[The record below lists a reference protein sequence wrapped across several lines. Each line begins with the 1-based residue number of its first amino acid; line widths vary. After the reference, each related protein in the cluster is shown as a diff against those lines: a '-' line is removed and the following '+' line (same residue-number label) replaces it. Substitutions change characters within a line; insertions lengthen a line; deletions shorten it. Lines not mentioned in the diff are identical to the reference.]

1 MRAWGRSS
9 CTWRVDS
16 GATRVVQKEGCTINK
31 VRCAVIGAGWWGTT
45 AHVPALYHH
54 PQAELVA
61 VQHHDP
67 AKAERIAHD
76 FKVPHGLTTAE
87 EILELDG
94 LQAVVV
100 SSTPHLHHLQAK
112 SALQRGLHVLVEK
125 PMTHS
130 AAEAE
135 ELVELAAEK
144 NVQLIVGATFHYN
157 RHVLEAKRLL
167 QSGALGD
174 IHLMCILFMD
184 EILGLYQGLSWK
196 EFAGNHPD
204 PEVEA
209 EPYIQP
215 GRTSYSDP
223 KISGGGQIYAQV
235 SHVAAL
241 APFLTGDQPVAVN
254 GLLNNADAA
263 VDVYDALSF
272 KLQRGTIVSLASG
285 GRIGNAPRHLDV
297 RIYGTRG
304 VIEMELLAGTMQHW
318 DHAGELTTYPPLKT
332 DEELYPRFSP
342 ARNLVDVVLGRAAN
356 GSPGDVGLSTMQIIE
371 QACRSSQRV

>member
-1 MRAWGRSS
+1 M
-9 CTWRVDS
+9 
-16 GATRVVQKEGCTINK
+16 NK

-45 AHVPALYHH
+45 AHVPALHHH
-54 PQAELVA
+54 PQAELIA
-61 VQHHDP
+61 VQHHDL
-67 AKAERIAHD
+67 AKAEQIAHD
-76 FKVPHGLTTAE
+76 FKVPHGLATAE
-87 EILELDG
+87 EVLELDD

-100 SSTPHLHHLQAK
+100 SSTANLHHSQTKA
-112 SALQRGLHVLVEK
+112 ALQRGLHVLVEK

-130 AAEAE
+130 VSEAE
-135 ELVELAAEK
+135 ELIELAAEK

-184 EILGLYQGLSWK
+184 ENLGLYQGLPWE

-204 PEVEA
+204 PEVEE
-209 EPYIQP
+209 EPYIKP
-215 GRTSYSDP
+215 GQTSYSDP
-223 KISGGGQIYAQV
+223 KISGGGQIYNQV
-235 SHVAAL
+235 SHAAAL
-241 APFLTGDQPVAVN
+241 VPFLTGDQPVAVH
-254 GLLNNADAA
+254 GLLNSAGTA
-263 VDVYDALSF
+263 VDVYDALNV

-318 DHAGELTTYPPLKT
+318 NDAGELTTYPPLRT
-332 DEELYPRFSP
+332 DEELYPRFEPS
-342 ARNLVDVVLGRAAN
+342 RNLVDVVLGTAPN
-356 GSPGDVGLSTMQIIE
+356 GSPGDVGLSTMKIIE
-371 QACRSSQRV
+371 QACRTSGNV